1 MSCNAATTKLA
12 RLGFVASLAL
22 LCCLSSVSYAVESP
36 LVGPSG
42 TALPAENGTSVV
54 TDQYEFSQYTSP
66 LFVFPSGGDFDLT
79 GYLKHLVSVNTVFED
94 DFIHK
99 IYGSADLNAAIN
111 VPEGMYNDYFGGATA
126 GSSPCIN
133 EYILSNTYTY
143 DSWVGIGLSCAP
155 SFISNEEDVTIEES
169 GSNIWSDNF
178 QIETFFSG
186 NSGPVAISMD
196 DANSAGSWYL
206 PSTTA
211 TNGFAGEDC
220 KSVVMQVT
228 SQGSIS
234 WTLNAEIWVHGDE
247 NNKVILTQTFDG
259 ESLGAPI
266 IEGCTDTDAC
276 NYYDL
281 ATSDNGS
288 CDYPETY
295 YDCAGVCLA
304 DTDEDGVCN
313 EFEVLGCDDS
323 DACNYNSAAT
333 DASDDCIYATGCES
347 CSGETNG
354 TGTIVANDD
363 DEDGVCNSAEIA
375 GCQAATACNYNAA
388 ATDAGACVYV
398 DGICESCSGETDGT
412 GTVVDNDQDNDEVCD
427 ADEVEGCQD
436 PVACNYMAAATD
448 PSACIYATGCDYCSG
463 EDDGSGEVLDGDVDG
478 DGICNT
484 DEVPGCQDVTACNY
498 NGLATD
504 SDDSC
509 QFCGCSPTTGLSP
522 YSLTIEEYG
531 EDLIAG
537 HTTYRLYV
545 NMDHPNDYLSAI
557 YGEGTDHAFALTS
570 TATPNWY
577 NDADFN
583 ADYATQ
589 LMPAILAVFPDAAYD
604 SWFTFGADSQNFD
617 LNIGSADA
625 TGTFWTDFNAGN
637 DILVNDAGGFSIYN
651 TRNCTLPPGVDG
663 SSCDANYPALGGDD
677 GRVLM
682 AQITSAGQI
691 SGEFSVQIIQN
702 GIYEAG
708 VYEAVHFVF
717 DGEGTFSAN
726 DWTGAMASNYQD
738 CGCTDSEALNFDG
751 EALYDDGGCIPNIP
765 GCMDAT
771 ACNYDASATSDSGDC
786 LFPDGICD
794 ACSGESDGTG
804 SIVDNDADD
813 DGVCDSAEVVGCQDN
828 TACNFNAAAT
838 DAGDCVFPD
847 GICETCSGDTDGT
860 GTVIDNDSDNDEVCD
875 ADEVVGCQD
884 ETACDYNSL
893 ATDAGDCTFPDG
905 ICDTCSGETDGTGT
919 IVDNDTDNDGVCDL
933 NELVGCQDA
942 TACNYNTAATDAGD
956 CVYPDGICETCS
968 GETDGSGVTVDNDT
982 DNDGVCDLNELVGC
996 QDATACN
1003 YNTAATDAGDCVYAD
1018 DICETCSGETDGSGT
1033 IVDNDADNDE
1043 VCDLDEVAGCQDLL
1057 ACNYNASATDGGV
1070 SCEYAIGPCAECIGT
1085 SDDGTGSVLSND
1097 ADEDGVCDVDE
1108 VPGCQN
1114 SDACNYNAGAT
1125 DEDGSCIYATGCDSC
1140 SGATDGTGTVQTND
1154 DDTDGVCNAD
1164 EIAGCQDSLACNYN
1178 ESATDPGVDC
1188 LYPTGCESCSGAMD
1202 GTGVI
1207 LANDAD
1213 NDQICD
1219 ADEVVGCMNL
1229 LACNYDP
1236 SATDPGECYVAGE
1249 FYGCDGECL
1258 NDENGNGICD
1268 EIDLLISTADFNG
1281 YAEGYTDGLEAGLA
1295 QCIDGPVFCG
1305 EGTVWVESLQL
1316 CVEDSSCPGD
1326 LNGDNTVGTGDLL
1339 ILLNDYGITCE

>member
-42 TALPAENGTSVV
+42 TALPAESGTSVV

-79 GYLKHLVSVNTVFED
+79 GYLKHLVSVNTVYED

-111 VPEGMYNDYFGGATA
+111 VPEGMYNDYFGGASA
-126 GSSPCIN
+126 GSSPCLN

-259 ESLGAPI
+259 ESMGAPI

-522 YSLTIEEYG
+522 
-531 EDLIAG
+531 
-537 HTTYRLYV
+537 
-545 NMDHPNDYLSAI
+545 
-557 YGEGTDHAFALTS
+557 
-570 TATPNWY
+570 
-577 NDADFN
+577 
-583 ADYATQ
+583 
-589 LMPAILAVFPDAAYD
+589 
-604 SWFTFGADSQNFD
+604 
-617 LNIGSADA
+617 
-625 TGTFWTDFNAGN
+625 
-637 DILVNDAGGFSIYN
+637 
-651 TRNCTLPPGVDG
+651 
-663 SSCDANYPALGGDD
+663 
-677 GRVLM
+677 
-682 AQITSAGQI
+682 
-691 SGEFSVQIIQN
+691 IQ
-702 GIYEAG
+702 
-708 VYEAVHFVF
+708 
-717 DGEGTFSAN
+717 
-726 DWTGAMASNYQD
+726 
-738 CGCTDSEALNFDG
+738 
-751 EALYDDGGCIPNIP
+751 
-765 GCMDAT
+765 
-771 ACNYDASATSDSGDC
+771 
-786 LFPDGICD
+786 
-794 ACSGESDGTG
+794 
-804 SIVDNDADD
+804 
-813 DGVCDSAEVVGCQDN
+813 
-828 TACNFNAAAT
+828 
-838 DAGDCVFPD
+838 
-847 GICETCSGDTDGT
+847 
-860 GTVIDNDSDNDEVCD
+860 
-875 ADEVVGCQD
+875 
-884 ETACDYNSL
+884 
-893 ATDAGDCTFPDG
+893 
-905 ICDTCSGETDGTGT
+905 
-919 IVDNDTDNDGVCDL
+919 
-933 NELVGCQDA
+933 
-942 TACNYNTAATDAGD
+942 
-956 CVYPDGICETCS
+956 
-968 GETDGSGVTVDNDT
+968 
-982 DNDGVCDLNELVGC
+982 
-996 QDATACN
+996 
-1003 YNTAATDAGDCVYAD
+1003 
-1018 DICETCSGETDGSGT
+1018 
-1033 IVDNDADNDE
+1033 
-1043 VCDLDEVAGCQDLL
+1043 
-1057 ACNYNASATDGGV
+1057 
-1070 SCEYAIGPCAECIGT
+1070 
-1085 SDDGTGSVLSND
+1085 
-1097 ADEDGVCDVDE
+1097 
-1108 VPGCQN
+1108 
-1114 SDACNYNAGAT
+1114 
-1125 DEDGSCIYATGCDSC
+1125 
-1140 SGATDGTGTVQTND
+1140 
-1154 DDTDGVCNAD
+1154 
-1164 EIAGCQDSLACNYN
+1164 
-1178 ESATDPGVDC
+1178 
-1188 LYPTGCESCSGAMD
+1188 
-1202 GTGVI
+1202 
-1207 LANDAD
+1207 
-1213 NDQICD
+1213 
-1219 ADEVVGCMNL
+1219 
-1229 LACNYDP
+1229 
-1236 SATDPGECYVAGE
+1236 
-1249 FYGCDGECL
+1249 L
-1258 NDENGNGICD
+1258 ND
-1268 EIDLLISTADFNG
+1268 
-1281 YAEGYTDGLEAGLA
+1281 
-1295 QCIDGPVFCG
+1295 
-1305 EGTVWVESLQL
+1305 
-1316 CVEDSSCPGD
+1316 
-1326 LNGDNTVGTGDLL
+1326 
-1339 ILLNDYGITCE
+1339 